1 MIYIMF
7 TYYSYYWLKTDLFTA
22 NVFQCYTDGRDNIK
36 EWHINMFIITT
47 LAALVFLF
55 KYLIKGV
62 VPSMIRLMIASNCHP
77 GALHLAIWLVPW
89 GSWLRTTTIP
99 QLINQ
104 FSRPGHITRDQF
116 LVSQFF
122 QERMGTWGL
131 TSVQFLFPS
140 GIACRSTQ
148 PDTVLPRPL
157 LSLSLPSPW
166 EEGVQAGLPS
176 STQWKLTVVA
186 SAAHQYRS
194 FFYL

>member
-22 NVFQCYTDGRDNIK
+22 NVFQCNTDGRDNIK

-89 GSWLRTTTIP
+89 GSWFMRK
-99 QLINQ
+99 
-104 FSRPGHITRDQF
+104 QF
-116 LVSQFF
+116 LVSQFL
-122 QERMGTWGL
+122 QERMGTWGS

-186 SAAHQYRS
+186 SAAHQYRG